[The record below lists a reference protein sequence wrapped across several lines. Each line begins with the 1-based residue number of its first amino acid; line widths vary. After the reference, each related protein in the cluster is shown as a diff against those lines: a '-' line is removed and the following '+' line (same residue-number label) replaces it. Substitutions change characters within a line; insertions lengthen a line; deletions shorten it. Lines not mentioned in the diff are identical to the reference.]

1 MGKMETK
8 LYSVKEAAPLINCS
22 TITMRR
28 FIKSGVIGYKKIGKR
43 FFFTDQHI
51 QNYLDKA
58 EVLPCKTSENY
69 ALKRQ

>member
-1 MGKMETK
+1 METK
-8 LYSVKEAAPLINCS
+8 LYSVKEAAPKINCS
-22 TITMRR
+22 EITMRR

-58 EVLPCKTSENY
+58 EVLPWKPNENRVW
-69 ALKRQ
+69 KG